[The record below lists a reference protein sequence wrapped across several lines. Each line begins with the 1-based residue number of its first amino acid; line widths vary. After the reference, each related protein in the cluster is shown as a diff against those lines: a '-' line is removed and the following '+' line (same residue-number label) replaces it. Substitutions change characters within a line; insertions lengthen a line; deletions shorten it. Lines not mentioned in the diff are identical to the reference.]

1 MTEQEIRL
9 PYRPRLGDYVMVRRQ
24 IVAGVVKPCLV
35 DSRNGML
42 YVLTEEELEHVL
54 TLDGTRDFGGVILKV
69 VQSGHFRR
77 ASEIKVLLG
86 QMQEAGLLV
95 DGIAPPDPEPERH
108 PERPLE
114 ALPGYRLRCDAVGSC
129 CTTFA
134 SVPFSEAEMLR
145 AAAAAPELVDGPLD
159 RVFLPVWGS
168 VDRSIVAVTMRDGQC
183 PFLSEAARCVVHERS
198 GSDAKPL
205 GCTIFPKSF
214 ADDGEAVR
222 VSVQVECACV
232 MASATRSGDD
242 GDVLLDGVTRE
253 ADLHRRVHITRLPDE
268 IRIHGVTT
276 APSRALRAWSEAV
289 CGATIRDG
297 VAAFWRLADAVEAA
311 GLDPEAARA
320 AAESTSPPTAELL
333 ARHLDAVAKLAET
346 RREAAAERA
355 DRDRIRV
362 LAEWAALAANA
373 LADAT
378 RVDDRLAEVPHPDRE
393 RFYLRAVVWG
403 HHLAQRRL
411 SLADALRDRALRLLL
426 ARQMAKSQ
434 TTAAA
439 ADPSAAYPITGME
452 AMMRGQALERY
463 ADDVG

>member
-1 MTEQEIRL
+1 MTEIRL

-42 YVLTEEELEHVL
+42 YVLTEQELEHVL
-54 TLDGTRDFGGVILKV
+54 ALDGTRDFGGVILKV
-69 VQSGHFRR
+69 VQAGHFRR

-134 SVPFSEAEMLR
+134 SVPFSEAEMQR
-145 AAAAAPELVDGPLD
+145 AAAAAPELIDAPLD

-168 VDRSIVAVTMRDGQC
+168 VDRSMVAVTMRDGQC
-183 PFLSEAARCVVHERS
+183 PFLSDSARCVVHERA

-232 MASATRSGDD
+232 MASAALAEEGEA
-242 GDVLLDGVTRE
+242 LLDGGVTTE
-253 ADLHRRVHITRLPDE
+253 GDLHRRVHITRLPDE
-268 IRIHGVTT
+268 IRTHGTSSV
-276 APSRALRAWSEAV
+276 PRGALRAWSEAV
-289 CGATIRDG
+289 CRADVNDG
-297 VAAFWRLADAVEAA
+297 VAAFWRLADSVETA
-311 GLDPEAARA
+311 GLDPAAARD
-320 AAESTSPPTAELL
+320 AAESASPPTAEML
-333 ARHLDAVAKLAET
+333 ARHLEALADLAAV
-346 RREAAAERA
+346 RHEAAAERA
-355 DRDRIRV
+355 ARDRIRV
-362 LAEWAALAANA
+362 LAEWAELAARTLRDPEIA
-373 LADAT
+373 AQ
-378 RVDDRLAEVPHPDRE
+378 RLAEVPHPERE

-403 HHLAQRRL
+403 HHLAERRL
-411 SLADALRDRALRLLL
+411 SLAQALRDRALRLLL
-426 ARQMAKSQ
+426 ARQMARTISP
-434 TTAAA
+434 AAQ
-439 ADPSAAYPITGME
+439 ADPSAAFPITGME

-463 ADDVG
+463 ADAIG